1 MLIERNDNLQQPQ
14 PQQQKRSLILAG
26 GGMRLAYQAGV
37 LIALEESGVSFNH
50 VDGTSGGIFNA
61 GMLASGLNAHQIAQR
76 WRQLDIKH
84 FMSARPLK
92 SYFKPL
98 NMMGYADADG
108 IRNKIFPSLGI
119 DVERINR
126 FAAGDITFNVCNFS
140 DKSIESI
147 PHDKVKEDHLIAGV
161 SLPIVMPAI
170 EIDGQWYS
178 DAVWI
183 KDANLMEAVKRGAD
197 ELWLVWA
204 IGNTATYLP
213 GALNQYVHMI
223 EMSANGGL
231 LEEYAR
237 IKMIN
242 AQIAEGKPA
251 YVQKKPLT
259 LFVIKPEFP
268 LPLDP
273 DLFFHKIDA
282 RSLINMGYTDA
293 KKTIKSMPLEG
304 VALNTETTKMKD
316 PGIRLNIRNQFHGQ
330 LSDKKHQH
338 KVSLFTYMVF
348 SSRDNEENLNIYSS
362 IYIEAFEQEIP
373 CFDHQIKSSKIDGK
387 SKTEFSSSFMHNNDE
402 YKLMASWELGSA
414 IDLLLGLE
422 FKQVQISIKK
432 LGEEEDG
439 MEGILYQN
447 IKQRMASC
455 LTNNIR
461 KQDGKAGGIRFK
473 YRMALKLMNYEI

>member
-1 MLIERNDNLQQPQ
+1 MLIERNDNMQVP
-14 PQQQKRSLILAG
+14 KRSLILAG

-50 VDGTSGGIFNA
+50 VDGTSGGIFNV
-61 GMLASGLNAHQIAQR
+61 GMLASGLNAHQIAQS
-76 WRQLDIKH
+76 WRKLDIKH
-84 FMSARPLK
+84 FMSVRPLK

-108 IRNKIFPSLGI
+108 IRNKIFPGLGI
-119 DVERINR
+119 DVEKINR
-126 FAAGDITFNVCNFS
+126 FTVGDITFNVCNFS

-147 PHDKVKEDHLIAGV
+147 PNDNVKEDHLIAGV

-170 EIDGQWYS
+170 EIDDQWYS

-183 KDANLMEAVKRGAD
+183 KDANLIEAVKRGAN

-237 IKMIN
+237 IEMIN
-242 AQIAEGKPA
+242 AQIAQG
-251 YVQKKPLT
+251 QTTHGQIKPLT

-273 DLFFHKIDA
+273 DLFFNKIDA
-282 RSLINMGYTDA
+282 RSLINMGYADA
-293 KKTIKSMPLEG
+293 KKSIKSMPLDG
-304 VALNTETTKMKD
+304 VAMDVEATKMKD

-338 KVSLFTYMVF
+338 KVSLFTYLVL
-348 SSRDNEENLNIYSS
+348 SSRNNEEILNIYSS
-362 IYIEAFEQEIP
+362 IYIEAFGQELP
-373 CFDHQIKSSKIDGK
+373 CFDHQIKSFKIDGK
-387 SKTEFSSSFMHNNDE
+387 SRTEYSSRFLHHKDE
-402 YKLMASWELGSA
+402 YRLTASWKLISA
-414 IDLLLGLE
+414 IDFLIGLE
-422 FKQVQISIKK
+422 FKQVQVSIKK
-432 LGEEEDG
+432 VGGMEDS

-455 LTNNIR
+455 VSNNIR
-461 KQDGKAGGIRFK
+461 KQDGKAGGIRIK